1 MAQWLDGSAW
11 GVRLF
16 FQGAGDNVGVVG
28 AIGGEFAA
36 VEAVGVVDAG
46 GAEGAAVEAEGV
58 GRGFGVVLIGADDAE
73 IGSVAGY
80 EDGRIRTQSWKQKQK
95 ANNETDV
102 EGGKGQAGKTS

>member
-1 MAQWLDGSAW
+1 M

-16 FQGAGDNVGVVG
+16 FQGVGNHVGVVG

-46 GAEGAAVEAEGV
+46 GAEGTAVEAEGV
-58 GRGFGVVLIGADDAE
+58 GGGFGVVRIGADDAE
-73 IGSVAGY
+73 VGAVASD
-80 EDGRIRTQSWKQKQK
+80 EDGRVRTQSWKQKQK